1 MARSARGATA
11 LWFKLKRAIGESDAI
26 PPRDVAPTLGPQTE
40 NRPMSNGEAAMTGA
54 GRDRFVPG
62 IFAVV
67 LVSAALYFGRIV
79 LEPVAFVLFTM
90 ALVEP
95 FQKAAEVRMGKP
107 IALTVTILLTLLVI
121 SILLWAIVWSI
132 GDVGHWAVANVDR
145 FQSLYTR
152 ANQWLESHE
161 IFTVDLSN
169 SFDSSW
175 FVGAFRMVAAQV
187 NYFMGFTLVVFLFL
201 IFGLAEMSEFKT
213 KIAALD
219 KKLSGWSLS
228 ETSGRIAEK
237 IRKYMLIRTVASIVT
252 GLAVFIFTL
261 SIGLELAVAWGII
274 SFVLNYIPYIG
285 PLVAV
290 ILPVIFATAQFESWQ
305 MALFIF
311 GSLYLIQF
319 VIGSYLEPMLTG
331 TALAI
336 SPFVMLFAFLIWD
349 FLWGMPGAFI
359 GLPVTIALFTI
370 WEQNP
375 STRWIANLM
384 STSDAAS
391 VSPRE

>member
-1 MARSARGATA
+1 M
-11 LWFKLKRAIGESDAI
+11 WFNLKRDSRAADASLR
-26 PPRDVAPTLGPQTE
+26 RDLAQLSGSQTASRE
-40 NRPMSNGEAAMTGA
+40 MSNEAAVVTGA
-54 GRDRFVPG
+54 GRDRFVPA
-62 IFAVV
+62 IIAVV
-67 LVSAALYFGRIV
+67 LVSAAIYFGRLV

-95 FQKAAEVRMGKP
+95 FQKSVEARMGKP
-107 IALTVTILLTLLVI
+107 MALILTILLALLVI
-121 SILLWAIVWSI
+121 SLLVMAIVWSI
-132 GDVGHWAVANVDR
+132 GEVAHWGVANVDR
-145 FQSLYTR
+145 FQSLYMR
-152 ANQWLESHE
+152 VNQWLESHE

-169 SFDSSW
+169 SFDSSSL
-175 FVGAFRMVAAQV
+175 VGVFKAIAVQI
-187 NYFMGFTLVVFLFL
+187 NYFMGFALVVFLFL
-201 IFGLAEMSEFKT
+201 MFGLAEMGDFKI
-213 KIAALD
+213 KLEALD
-219 KKLSGWSLS
+219 KKLSGWSLL
-228 ETSGRIAEK
+228 ETTSRIAEK
-237 IRKYMLIRTVASIVT
+237 IRKYMLIRTLASAVT
-252 GLAVFIFTL
+252 GFAVFIFAVAV
-261 SIGLELAVAWGII
+261 GLDLAVAWGII

-305 MALFIF
+305 MAAIIF

-331 TALAI
+331 NALAI

-384 STSDAAS
+384 STSEAAS
-391 VSPRE
+391 DTQIAKTS

>member
-1 MARSARGATA
+1 M
-11 LWFKLKRAIGESDAI
+11 WFNLKRDSRAADASLR
-26 PPRDVAPTLGPQTE
+26 RDLAQLSGSQTASRE
-40 NRPMSNGEAAMTGA
+40 MSNEAAVVTGA
-54 GRDRFVPG
+54 GRDRFVPA
-62 IFAVV
+62 IIAVV
-67 LVSAALYFGRIV
+67 LVSAAIYFGRLV

-95 FQKAAEVRMGKP
+95 FQKSVEARMGKP
-107 IALTVTILLTLLVI
+107 MALILTILLALLVI
-121 SILLWAIVWSI
+121 SLLVLAIVWSI
-132 GDVGHWAVANVDR
+132 GEVAHWGVANVDR
-145 FQSLYTR
+145 FQSLYMR
-152 ANQWLESHE
+152 VNQWLESHE

-169 SFDSSW
+169 SFDSSSL
-175 FVGAFRMVAAQV
+175 VGVFKAVAVQI
-187 NYFMGFTLVVFLFL
+187 NYFMGFALVVFLFL
-201 IFGLAEMSEFKT
+201 MFGLAEMGDFKI
-213 KIAALD
+213 KLEALD
-219 KKLSGWSLS
+219 KKLSGWSLL
-228 ETSGRIAEK
+228 ETTSRIAEK
-237 IRKYMLIRTVASIVT
+237 IRKYMLIRTLASAVT
-252 GLAVFIFTL
+252 GFAVFIFAVAV
-261 SIGLELAVAWGII
+261 GLDLAVAWGII

-305 MALFIF
+305 MAAIIF

-331 TALAI
+331 NALAI

-384 STSDAAS
+384 STSEAAS
-391 VSPRE
+391 DTQIAKTS

>member
-1 MARSARGATA
+1 M
-11 LWFKLKRAIGESDAI
+11 WFNLKRASRATDANLRRDLAQLSES
-26 PPRDVAPTLGPQTE
+26 QTASSE
-40 NRPMSNGEAAMTGA
+40 ISNREAVVTGA
-54 GRDRFVPG
+54 GRDRFVPA
-62 IFAVV
+62 IIAVV
-67 LVSAALYFGRIV
+67 LVSAALYFGRLV

-95 FQKAAEVRMGKP
+95 FQKSVEARMGKP
-107 IALTVTILLTLLVI
+107 MALILTIMLALLVI
-121 SILLWAIVWSI
+121 SLLVLAIVWSI
-132 GDVGHWAVANVDR
+132 GDVVHWGVANVER
-145 FQSLYTR
+145 FQSLYLR
-152 ANQWLESHE
+152 ATQWLDGHDLF
-161 IFTVDLSN
+161 IMDLSSLN
-169 SFDSSW
+169 SSS
-175 FVGAFRMVAAQV
+175 FVGVFQAVAVQA

-201 IFGLAEMSEFKT
+201 IFGLAEMGDFKT
-213 KIAALD
+213 KIEALD
-219 KKLSGWSLS
+219 KKMSGWSLL
-228 ETSGRIAEK
+228 ETSGQIAKK
-237 IRKYMLIRTVASIVT
+237 IRKYMLIRTVASAVT
-252 GLAVFIFTL
+252 GLAVFVFTL
-261 SIGLELAVAWGII
+261 SIGLDLAVAWGII
-274 SFVLNYIPYIG
+274 SFVLNYIPYVG

-305 MALFIF
+305 MAALIF
-311 GSLYLIQF
+311 GSLYQIQF

-391 VSPRE
+391 DTQLAKTS

>member
-1 MARSARGATA
+1 
-11 LWFKLKRAIGESDAI
+11 
-26 PPRDVAPTLGPQTE
+26 
-40 NRPMSNGEAAMTGA
+40 
-54 GRDRFVPG
+54 
-62 IFAVV
+62 
-67 LVSAALYFGRIV
+67 
-79 LEPVAFVLFTM
+79 M

-107 IALTVTILLTLLVI
+107 MALILTILLALLVL
-121 SILLWAIVWSI
+121 SVLVWAIVWSF
-132 GDVGHWAVANVDR
+132 GDVAHWGVAHVDR
-145 FQSLYTR
+145 FQSLFIR
-152 ANQWLESHE
+152 LNQWLDGHE
-161 IFTVDLSN
+161 MFTLDLSS
-169 SFDSSW
+169 SFDSST
-175 FVGAFRMVAAQV
+175 FVGIFKAVAMQV
-187 NYFMGFTLVVFLFL
+187 NYLIGFALVVFLFL
-201 IFGLAEMSEFKT
+201 MFGLAEFDDFKI
-213 KIAALD
+213 KLIALD
-219 KKLSGWSLS
+219 KKLSGWSLL
-228 ETSGRIAEK
+228 ETSGKIAEK
-237 IRKYMLIRTVASIVT
+237 IRKYMLIRTVASAVT
-252 GLAVFIFTL
+252 GVAVFVFALIV
-261 SIGLELAVAWGII
+261 GLDLAVAWGII

-290 ILPVIFATAQFESWQ
+290 VLPAIFAIAQFDSWQ
-305 MALFIF
+305 MAAVIF

-384 STSDAAS
+384 STSGAAS
-391 VSPRE
+391 VSLRE

>member
-1 MARSARGATA
+1 M
-11 LWFKLKRAIGESDAI
+11 WFNLKRDSRAADASLR
-26 PPRDVAPTLGPQTE
+26 RDLAQLSGSQTASRE
-40 NRPMSNGEAAMTGA
+40 MSNEAAVVTGA
-54 GRDRFVPG
+54 GRDRFVPA
-62 IFAVV
+62 IIAVV
-67 LVSAALYFGRIV
+67 LVSAAIYFGRLV

-95 FQKAAEVRMGKP
+95 FQKSVEARMGKP
-107 IALTVTILLTLLVI
+107 MALILTILLALLVI
-121 SILLWAIVWSI
+121 SLLVLAIVWSI
-132 GDVGHWAVANVDR
+132 GEVAHWGVANVDR
-145 FQSLYTR
+145 FQSLYMR
-152 ANQWLESHE
+152 VNQWLESHE

-169 SFDSSW
+169 SFDSSSL
-175 FVGAFRMVAAQV
+175 VGVFKAVAVQI
-187 NYFMGFTLVVFLFL
+187 NYFMGFALVVFLFL
-201 IFGLAEMSEFKT
+201 MFGLAETGDFKI
-213 KIAALD
+213 KLEALD
-219 KKLSGWSLS
+219 KKLSGWSLL
-228 ETSGRIAEK
+228 ETTSRIAEK
-237 IRKYMLIRTVASIVT
+237 IRKYMLIRTLASAVT
-252 GLAVFIFTL
+252 GFAVFIFAVAV
-261 SIGLELAVAWGII
+261 GLDLAVAWGII

-305 MALFIF
+305 MAAIIF

-331 TALAI
+331 NALAI

-384 STSDAAS
+384 STSEAAS
-391 VSPRE
+391 DTQIAKTS

>member
-1 MARSARGATA
+1 MR
-11 LWFKLKRAIGESDAI
+11 FNLKRDSRAADASLR
-26 PPRDVAPTLGPQTE
+26 RDLAQLSGSQTASRE
-40 NRPMSNGEAAMTGA
+40 MSNEAAVVTGA
-54 GRDRFVPG
+54 GRDRFVPA
-62 IFAVV
+62 IIAVV
-67 LVSAALYFGRIV
+67 LVSAALYFGRLV

-95 FQKAAEVRMGKP
+95 FQKSVEARMGKP
-107 IALTVTILLTLLVI
+107 MALILTILLALLVI
-121 SILLWAIVWSI
+121 SLLVLAIVWSI
-132 GDVGHWAVANVDR
+132 GEVAHWGVANVDR
-145 FQSLYTR
+145 FQSLYMR
-152 ANQWLESHE
+152 VNQWLESHE

-169 SFDSSW
+169 SFDSSSL
-175 FVGAFRMVAAQV
+175 VGVFKAVAVQI
-187 NYFMGFTLVVFLFL
+187 NYFMGFALVVFLFL
-201 IFGLAEMSEFKT
+201 MFGLAEMGDFKI
-213 KIAALD
+213 KLEALD
-219 KKLSGWSLS
+219 KKLSGWSLL
-228 ETSGRIAEK
+228 ETTSRIAEK
-237 IRKYMLIRTVASIVT
+237 IRKYMLIRTLASAVT
-252 GLAVFIFTL
+252 GFAVFIFAVAV
-261 SIGLELAVAWGII
+261 GLDLAVAWGII

-305 MALFIF
+305 MAAIIF

-331 TALAI
+331 NALAI

-384 STSDAAS
+384 STSEAAS
-391 VSPRE
+391 DTQIAKTS

>member
-1 MARSARGATA
+1 M
-11 LWFKLKRAIGESDAI
+11 WFNLKRDSRAADASLR
-26 PPRDVAPTLGPQTE
+26 RDLAQLSGSQTASRE
-40 NRPMSNGEAAMTGA
+40 MSNEAAVVTGA
-54 GRDRFVPG
+54 NRDRFVPA
-62 IFAVV
+62 IIAVV
-67 LVSAALYFGRIV
+67 LVSAALYFGRLV

-95 FQKAAEVRMGKP
+95 FQKSVEARMGKP
-107 IALTVTILLTLLVI
+107 MALILTILLALLVI
-121 SILLWAIVWSI
+121 SLLVLAIVWSI
-132 GDVGHWAVANVDR
+132 GEVAHWGVANVDR
-145 FQSLYTR
+145 FQSLYMR
-152 ANQWLESHE
+152 VNQWLESHE

-169 SFDSSW
+169 SFDSSSL
-175 FVGAFRMVAAQV
+175 VGVFKAVAVQI
-187 NYFMGFTLVVFLFL
+187 NYFMGFALVVFLFL
-201 IFGLAEMSEFKT
+201 MFGLAEMGDFKI
-213 KIAALD
+213 KLEALD
-219 KKLSGWSLS
+219 KKLSGWSLL
-228 ETSGRIAEK
+228 ETTSRIAEK
-237 IRKYMLIRTVASIVT
+237 IRKYMLIRTLASAVT
-252 GLAVFIFTL
+252 GFAVFIFAVAV
-261 SIGLELAVAWGII
+261 GLDLAVAWGII

-305 MALFIF
+305 MAAIIF

-331 TALAI
+331 NALAI

-384 STSDAAS
+384 STSEAAS
-391 VSPRE
+391 DTQIAKTS